1 MFIILIN
8 MVVHKFYTVQEVAD
22 TLQVHWQSVLNYIKS
37 GKLEAV
43 KLGKGYRIS
52 EENLKKF
59 IADQSTRKKKDE
71 KSSNIRKSK

>member
-1 MFIILIN
+1 MLTIKFN
-8 MVVHKFYTVQEVAD
+8 MVMHKFYTVQEVAD

-52 EENLKKF
+52 EQALQKF
-59 IADQSTRKKKDE
+59 IADHSTR
-71 KSSNIRKSK
+71 RKI

>member
-1 MFIILIN
+1 

-22 TLQVHWQSVLNYIKS
+22 TLQVHWQSVLNYIKG
-37 GKLEAV
+37 GKLEAI

-59 IADQSTRKKKDE
+59 IANHSTRKKDE
-71 KSSNIRKSK
+71 KSSLIRKSK

>member
-1 MFIILIN
+1 

-22 TLQVHWQSVLNYIKS
+22 LLQIHWQSVLTYIKS

-52 EENLKKF
+52 EAALKQF
-59 IADQSTRKKKDE
+59 IADHSTRKKQ
-71 KSSNIRKSK
+71 